1 VTAAAHAKRD
11 NFGTRNCTPAWWIER
26 IKPLQDEDERLLSAG
41 YRRLFIGMSFSVAVF
56 NFADRSVLAVLAQP
70 IKRDLGLSDFQLG
83 ILQGVAF
90 AFLYAILGLP
100 IGRLAERFSRV
111 KIISAAIIFWSLMTA
126 ACGLIGSFAQL
137 LLCRVGVGMGEAGSQ
152 PATSSLV
159 SDHFPRERRASA
171 MSLILLGTPV
181 GTFLGATI
189 GGWVA
194 AEWGWRMA
202 FLALG
207 IPGMVV
213 GLLVLV
219 LLREPRRGLAD
230 NAPREPT
237 PLPNF
242 GAFLRVVARKRGLL
256 FVIIGGALAGF
267 GMTAISQFL
276 AVYLARIYQLP
287 VQQAGALY
295 GTISAIALTC
305 GLLIGSFGTDWLS
318 QRGDRRWPAWGPAI
332 GLAIA
337 PLLYWVAFN
346 THSIVWGSVMLCI
359 SGATL
364 LLFYGPTLGMI
375 QNLLEPRMRA
385 TGAALFAI
393 LYTIFGSG
401 LGPAA
406 VGWMSDRFAGSVF
419 TGGDYLALCRGGRA
433 ALAAAKAIDDPC
445 AVAAT
450 FGIRSALMAAVCVFF
465 LASICFVIASRTLR
479 DDFYVASEQP

>member
-1 VTAAAHAKRD
+1 MRD
-11 NFGTRNCTPAWWIER
+11 
-26 IKPLQDEDERLLSAG
+26 DEDERLLSPA
-41 YRRLFIGMSFSVAVF
+41 YRRTFIGMSFTVAVF

-70 IKRDLGLSDFQLG
+70 IQRDLHLTDFQLG

-90 AFLYAILGLP
+90 ALLYAILGLP
-100 IGRLAERFSRV
+100 IGRLAERVSRV
-111 KIISAAIIFWSLMTA
+111 RIIAAAITFWSLMTA
-126 ACGLIGSFAQL
+126 ACGMAGSFVHL
-137 LLCRVGVGMGEAGSQ
+137 LLCRVGVGMGEAGAQ

-171 MSLILLGTPV
+171 MSLIMLGTPV
-181 GTFLGATI
+181 GTFLGAAV

-194 AEWGWRMA
+194 AGWGWRAA

-207 IPGMVV
+207 IPGMIV
-213 GLLVLV
+213 GLIVLLV
-219 LLREPRRGLAD
+219 LREPRRGLAD
-230 NAPREPT
+230 GASRGPMPI
-237 PLPNF
+237 PDF

-256 FVIIGGALAGF
+256 FVITGGALAGF

-276 AVYLARIYQLP
+276 AVYLGRIYQLP

-295 GTISAIALTC
+295 GTISAIALAS

-318 QRGDRRWPAWGPAI
+318 RRGDRRWPAWGSAI
-332 GLAIA
+332 GLGVA

-346 THSIVWGSVMLCI
+346 IDSILWGSVMLCL
-359 SGATL
+359 SGASL

-385 TGAALFAI
+385 TGAALFGI

-401 LGPAA
+401 LGPVA

-419 TGGDYLALCRGGRA
+419 AGGNYLEQCHGGKA
-433 ALAAAKAIDDPC
+433 ALAAARNLADPC

-450 FGIRSALMAAVCVFF
+450 HGIKTALMVAVCVFF
-465 LASICFVIASRTLR
+465 LAAICFLVASITLR
-479 DDFYVASEQP
+479 EDFYVVDEERAPGMGG

>member
-1 VTAAAHAKRD
+1 M
-11 NFGTRNCTPAWWIER
+11 ER
-26 IKPLQDEDERLLSAG
+26 IGPLQDDDERLLSAG
-41 YRRLFIGMSFSVAVF
+41 YKRLFVGMSFLVATF

-70 IKRDLGLSDFQLG
+70 IKHSLALSDFQLG

-90 AFLYAILGLP
+90 ALLYALLGLP
-100 IGRLAERFSRV
+100 IGRLAERYSRV
-111 KIISAAIIFWSLMTA
+111 KILSAAILFWSLMTT
-126 ACGLIGSFAQL
+126 ACGFIGSFMQL
-137 LLCRVGVGMGEAGSQ
+137 LLCRVGVGMGEAGAQ
-152 PATSSLV
+152 PATFSLV

-181 GTFLGATI
+181 GTFFGATL
-189 GGWVA
+189 GGVVA
-194 AEWGWRMA
+194 AHWGWRAA
-202 FLALG
+202 FFALG
-207 IPGMVV
+207 IPGLIV
-213 GLLVLV
+213 GLLVLL

-242 GAFLRVVARKRGLL
+242 GAFLRVVGRKRGLL
-256 FVIIGGALAGF
+256 FVILGGALAGF

-295 GTISAIALTC
+295 GTISAIALGC

-332 GLAIA
+332 ALAIA
-337 PLLYWVAFN
+337 PMLYWVAFN
-346 THSIVWGSVMLCI
+346 TPSILWGSVMLCI
-359 SGATL
+359 SGAAL
-364 LLFYGPTLGMI
+364 LSYYGPTLAMI

-393 LYTIFGSG
+393 CYTIFGSG

-406 VGWMSDRFAGSVF
+406 VGWMSDHFAQSVF
-419 TGGDYLALCRGGRA
+419 AGGDYLGMCRGGKA

-450 FGIRSALMAAVCVFF
+450 YGIKSALVASVCVFF
-465 LASICFVIASRTLR
+465 LASICFLIASRTLR
-479 DDFYVASEQP
+479 QDFYVAGEDRA

>member
-1 VTAAAHAKRD
+1 MR
-11 NFGTRNCTPAWWIER
+11 
-26 IKPLQDEDERLLSAG
+26 DEDEHLLSPG
-41 YRRLFIGMSFSVAVF
+41 YKRLFISMSFLVAVF

-100 IGRLAERFSRV
+100 IGRLAERHSRV
-111 KIISAAIIFWSLMTA
+111 KIISAAIIFWSVMTA
-126 ACGLIGSFAQL
+126 ACGMVGSFAQL
-137 LLCRVGVGMGEAGSQ
+137 LMCRVGVGMGEAGSQ

-171 MSLILLGTPV
+171 MSLIFLGTPV
-181 GTFLGATI
+181 GTFIGAVA

-194 AEWGWRMA
+194 AHWGWRAA

-207 IPGMVV
+207 IPGALV
-213 GLLVLV
+213 GLAILL

-230 NAPREPT
+230 NAPKQTT

-242 GAFLRVVARKRGLL
+242 GAFLRVVGRKRGLF
-256 FVIIGGALAGF
+256 FVILGGSLAGF

-276 AVYLARIYQLP
+276 AVYLARVYQLP
-287 VQQAGALY
+287 VGKAGALY
-295 GTISAIALTC
+295 GTISAIALAI
-305 GLLIGSFGTDWLS
+305 GLLAGSFGTDWLARS
-318 QRGDRRWPAWGPAI
+318 GDRRWPAWGPAI

-337 PLLYWVAFN
+337 PILYWIAF
-346 THSIVWGSVMLCI
+346 SIQSPIAGSVMLCAA
-359 SGATL
+359 GATL
-364 LLFYGPTLGMI
+364 LLYYGPTLAMI
-375 QNLLEPRMRA
+375 QNMLEPRMRA

-401 LGPAA
+401 FGPAV
-406 VGWMSDRFAGSVF
+406 VGWLSDHFAQTVF
-419 TGGDYLALCRGGRA
+419 TGGDYLAQCRGGKA
-433 ALAAAKAIDDPC
+433 ALLAAKSLGEPC

-450 FGIRSALMAAVCVFF
+450 YGIKHALMAAVCVLFV
-465 LASICFVIASRTLR
+465 ASLCFVLASRTLR
-479 DDFYVASEQP
+479 ADFYVAGEDQG

>member
-1 VTAAAHAKRD
+1 
-11 NFGTRNCTPAWWIER
+11 
-26 IKPLQDEDERLLSAG
+26 LQNDDERLLSTG
-41 YRRLFIGMSFSVAVF
+41 YKRIFIGMSFSVAVF

-70 IKRDLGLSDFQLG
+70 IKHDLELSDFQLG

-100 IGRLAERFSRV
+100 IGRLAERYSRV
-111 KIISAAIIFWSLMTA
+111 KIISAAILFWSIMTA

-137 LLCRVGVGMGEAGSQ
+137 LLCRVGVGVGEAGAQ

-171 MSLILLGTPV
+171 MSLIFLGTPV
-181 GTFLGATI
+181 GTFIGAVV

-194 AEWGWRMA
+194 AHWGWRVA

-207 IPGMVV
+207 IPGVIV
-213 GLLVLV
+213 GIAILLV
-219 LLREPRRGLAD
+219 LREPRRGLAD

-237 PLPNF
+237 PLPDLR
-242 GAFLRVVARKRGLL
+242 AFLRAVSRNRALL
-256 FVIIGGALAGF
+256 FVILGGSLAGF

-276 AVYLARIYQLP
+276 AVYLARVYQLP

-295 GTISAIALTC
+295 GTVSAIALAI
-305 GLLIGSFGTDWLS
+305 GLLVGSFGTDWLS
-318 QRGDRRWPAWGPAI
+318 RRGDRRWPAWGPAI

-337 PLLYWVAFN
+337 PMLFWVAFN
-346 THSIVWGSVMLCI
+346 IESVGLGSVMICLSI
-359 SGATL
+359 ATML
-364 LLFYGPTLGMI
+364 LYYGPTLAMI

-401 LGPAA
+401 LGPVT
-406 VGWMSDRFAGSVF
+406 VGWLSDRFAQSVF
-419 TGGDYLALCRGGRA
+419 ANGDYLAQCRGGKA
-433 ALAAAKAIDDPC
+433 ALLAAKSLGDPC

-450 FGIRSALMAAVCVFF
+450 HGIKTALMVAVCILFV
-465 LASICFVIASRTLR
+465 ASICFLIASRTLR
-479 DDFYVASEQP
+479 DDFYVVGKEKA

>member
-1 VTAAAHAKRD
+1 
-11 NFGTRNCTPAWWIER
+11 
-26 IKPLQDEDERLLSAG
+26 LQDEDERLLSAS
-41 YRRLFIGMSFSVAVF
+41 YRRTFLGMSFLVAVF

-100 IGRLAERFSRV
+100 IGRLAERYSRV
-111 KIISAAIIFWSLMTA
+111 KIISISILFWSVMTA
-126 ACGLIGSFAQL
+126 ACGFVGSFVQL
-137 LLCRVGVGMGEAGSQ
+137 LLCRVGVGVGEAGAQ
-152 PATSSLV
+152 PSTSSLV

-171 MSLILLGTPV
+171 MSLIMLGTPA
-181 GTFLGATI
+181 GTFLGATV
-189 GGWVA
+189 GGLVA

-207 IPGMVV
+207 LPGIIV
-213 GLLVLV
+213 GFIVLLV
-219 LLREPRRGLAD
+219 LREPRRGLAD

-237 PLPNF
+237 PPPSF
-242 GAFLRVVARKRGLL
+242 GAFLRVVSQKRGLM
-256 FVIIGGALAGF
+256 FVIAGGALAGF

-295 GTISAIALTC
+295 GAISAIALTN
-305 GLLIGSFGTDWLS
+305 GLLIGSFGTDWLAR
-318 QRGDRRWPAWGPAI
+318 RGDRRWSAWGPAI

-346 THSIVWGSVMLCI
+346 SHSVFWGSVMLCI

-364 LLFYGPTLGMI
+364 LLFYGPTLAMI
-375 QNLLEPRMRA
+375 QNMLEPRMRA
-385 TGAALFAI
+385 TGAALFVV

-406 VGWMSDRFAGSVF
+406 VGWMSDRFAETVF
-419 TGGDYLALCRGGRA
+419 TGGDYLVVCRGGKA
-433 ALAAAKAIDDPC
+433 ALAAAKSLGDPC

-450 FGIRSALMAAVCVFF
+450 YGIKSALMAAVCVFF
-465 LASICFVIASRTLR
+465 AASVCFVIASRTLR
-479 DDFYVASEQP
+479 KDFYMAEGARA

>member
-1 VTAAAHAKRD
+1 M
-11 NFGTRNCTPAWWIER
+11 
-26 IKPLQDEDERLLSAG
+26 QDDDERLLSSS
-41 YRRLFIGMSFSVAVF
+41 YRRLFVGMSFLVAVF
-56 NFADRSVLAVLAQP
+56 NFADRSILAVLAQP
-70 IKRDLGLSDFQLG
+70 IKHDLALSDFQLG

-90 AFLYAILGLP
+90 AFLYALLGLP

-111 KIISAAIIFWSLMTA
+111 KIISSAILFWSLMTA
-126 ACGLIGSFAQL
+126 ACGFVGSFTQL
-137 LLCRVGVGMGEAGSQ
+137 LLCRVGVGVGEAGAQ

-171 MSLILLGTPV
+171 MSLILLGTPA
-181 GTFLGATI
+181 GTLLGALL

-194 AEWGWRMA
+194 AQWGWRTA

-207 IPGMVV
+207 IPGVIV
-213 GLLVLV
+213 GLLVLL

-230 NAPREPT
+230 NAPREPA

-256 FVIIGGALAGF
+256 FVILGGALAAF

-276 AVYLARIYQLP
+276 AVYLARVYALP

-295 GTISAIALTC
+295 GTISAIALTT
-305 GLLIGSFGTDWLS
+305 GLLAGSFGTDWLS
-318 QRGDRRWPAWGPAI
+318 RKGDRRWPAWGPAI

-337 PLLYWVAFN
+337 PLLYLAAFN
-346 THSIVWGSVMLCI
+346 MHSVVWGSTMLCI

-364 LLFYGPTLGMI
+364 LLYYGPTLAMI
-375 QNLLEPRMRA
+375 QNMLEPRMRA

-401 LGPAA
+401 FGPAA

-419 TGGDYLALCRGGRA
+419 EGGDYLAACRGAKA
-433 ALAAAKAIDDPC
+433 ALAAARTASDPC

-450 FGIRSALMAAVCVFF
+450 YGIKSALMAAVCVFF
-465 LASICFVIASRTLR
+465 LASLCFLAASRTLR
-479 DDFYVASEQP
+479 DDFFVADEKLGADGTR

>member
-1 VTAAAHAKRD
+1 M
-11 NFGTRNCTPAWWIER
+11 ER
-26 IKPLQDEDERLLSAG
+26 IGPLQDDDERLLSAG
-41 YRRLFIGMSFSVAVF
+41 YRRLFVGMSFLVAVF

-70 IKRDLGLSDFQLG
+70 IKHSLELSDFQLG

-90 AFLYAILGLP
+90 AFLYALLGLP
-100 IGRLAERFSRV
+100 IGRLAERYSRV
-111 KIISAAIIFWSLMTA
+111 KILSAAILFWSLMTT
-126 ACGLIGSFAQL
+126 ACGFIGSFMQL
-137 LLCRVGVGMGEAGSQ
+137 LLCRVGVGMGEAGAQ
-152 PATSSLV
+152 PATFSLA

-171 MSLILLGTPV
+171 MSLIMLGTPV
-181 GTFLGATI
+181 GTFLGATL
-189 GGWVA
+189 GGVVA
-194 AEWGWRMA
+194 AHWGWRAA
-202 FLALG
+202 FFVLG
-207 IPGMVV
+207 IPGLIV
-213 GLLVLV
+213 GVLVLL

-256 FVIIGGALAGF
+256 FVILGGALAGF

-295 GTISAIALTC
+295 GTISAIALGC

-332 GLAIA
+332 ALVIA

-346 THSIVWGSVMLCI
+346 TQSILWGSAMLCI
-359 SGATL
+359 SGAVL
-364 LLFYGPTLGMI
+364 LIYYGPTLAMI

-393 LYTIFGSG
+393 CFTIFGSG

-406 VGWMSDRFAGSVF
+406 VGWMSDHFAQSVF
-419 TGGDYLALCRGGRA
+419 ADGNYLSVCRGGKA
-433 ALAAAKAIDDPC
+433 ALAAAKTIDDPC
-445 AVAAT
+445 AIAAT
-450 FGIRSALMAAVCVFF
+450 YGIKSALMASVSVFF
-465 LASICFVIASRTLR
+465 LAAICFLIASRTLR
-479 DDFYVASEQP
+479 QDFYVAGEERA

>member
-1 VTAAAHAKRD
+1 M
-11 NFGTRNCTPAWWIER
+11 ER
-26 IKPLQDEDERLLSAG
+26 IGRLQDDDERLLSAG
-41 YRRLFIGMSFSVAVF
+41 YRRLFVGTSFLVAVF

-70 IKRDLGLSDFQLG
+70 IKHSLALSDFQLG

-90 AFLYAILGLP
+90 AFLYALLGLP
-100 IGRLAERFSRV
+100 IGRLAERYSRV
-111 KIISAAIIFWSLMTA
+111 KIISAAILFWSVMTT
-126 ACGLIGSFAQL
+126 ACGFIGSFVQL
-137 LLCRVGVGMGEAGSQ
+137 LLCRVGVGVGEAGAQ

-181 GTFLGATI
+181 GTFLGATL
-189 GGWVA
+189 GGVVA
-194 AEWGWRMA
+194 AHWGWRAA
-202 FLALG
+202 FFALG
-207 IPGMVV
+207 IPGLIV
-213 GLLVLV
+213 GLLVLL

-230 NAPREPT
+230 NAPREPV

-242 GAFLRVVARKRGLL
+242 GAFLWVVAHKRGLL
-256 FVIIGGALAGF
+256 FVILGGALAGF

-295 GTISAIALTC
+295 GTISAIALSC

-318 QRGDRRWPAWGPAI
+318 RRGDRRWPAWGPAI
-332 GLAIA
+332 ALATA

-346 THSIVWGSVMLCI
+346 THSILWGSVMLCI

-364 LLFYGPTLGMI
+364 LIFYGPTLAMI
-375 QNLLEPRMRA
+375 QNLLEPRMRV

-393 LYTIFGSG
+393 CYTIFGSG

-406 VGWMSDRFAGSVF
+406 VGWMSDHFAQSVFAGA
-419 TGGDYLALCRGGRA
+419 DYLAACRGGKA
-433 ALAAAKAIDDPC
+433 ALAAAKMVDDPC
-445 AVAAT
+445 AMAAT
-450 FGIRSALMAAVCVFF
+450 YGIKSALMSSVCVFF
-465 LASICFVIASRTLR
+465 LASICFLLASRTLR
-479 DDFYVASEQP
+479 QDFYVAGEGRA

>member
-1 VTAAAHAKRD
+1 LINHQPCATTA
-11 NFGTRNCTPAWWIER
+11 GVRN
-26 IKPLQDEDERLLSAG
+26 KPLHDEDDQRLLSHG
-41 YRRLFIGMSFSVAVF
+41 YRRLFVGMSFLVAVF
-56 NFADRSVLAVLAQP
+56 NFADRSILAVLAQP
-70 IKRDLGLSDFQLG
+70 IKRDLALSDFQLG

-90 AFLYAILGLP
+90 AFLYALLGLP

-111 KIISAAIIFWSLMTA
+111 KIISFSILFWSLMTA
-126 ACGLIGSFAQL
+126 ACGLVGSFAQL
-137 LLCRVGVGMGEAGSQ
+137 LLCRVGVGVGEAGAQ

-171 MSLILLGTPV
+171 MSLILLGTPA
-181 GTFLGATI
+181 GTLLGAVV

-194 AEWGWRMA
+194 AHWGWRQA

-207 IPGMVV
+207 IPGIVV
-213 GLLVLV
+213 GLLVIL

-230 NAPREPT
+230 NAPRT
-237 PLPNF
+237 PAPMPDF
-242 GAFLRVVARKRGLL
+242 GAFLRVVAAKRALM
-256 FVIIGGALAGF
+256 FVILGGALAGF

-276 AVYLARIYQLP
+276 AVYLARIYHLS
-287 VQQAGALY
+287 VQEAGVLY
-295 GTISAIALTC
+295 GTISAIALTT
-305 GLLIGSFGTDWLS
+305 GLLAGSFGTDWLS

-332 GLAIA
+332 GLAFA
-337 PLLYWVAFN
+337 PLLYWTAFSIHSVA
-346 THSIVWGSVMLCI
+346 WGSVMLCV

-401 LGPAA
+401 FGPAA

-419 TGGDYLALCRGGRA
+419 EGGDYLAACRGAKA
-433 ALAAAKAIDDPC
+433 ALAAAQTASDPC
-445 AVAAT
+445 ALAAT
-450 FGIRSALMAAVCVFF
+450 YGIKSALMAAVCVFF
-465 LASICFVIASRTLR
+465 LASMCFLVASRTLR
-479 DDFYVASEQP
+479 EDFFVANEKPKLDATA

>member
-1 VTAAAHAKRD
+1 MR
-11 NFGTRNCTPAWWIER
+11 
-26 IKPLQDEDERLLSAG
+26 PLHDDDERLLSAG
-41 YRRLFIGMSFSVAVF
+41 YKRVFIATSFTVAMF

-70 IKRDLGLSDFQLG
+70 IKRDLDLTDFQLG

-100 IGRLAERFSRV
+100 IGRLAERVSRV
-111 KIISAAIIFWSLMTA
+111 KIISAAITFWSLMTV
-126 ACGLIGSFAQL
+126 ACGMVGSFAQL

-171 MSLILLGTPV
+171 MSLIMLGTPA
-181 GTFLGATI
+181 GTFLGAAV

-194 AEWGWRMA
+194 AHWGWRAA
-202 FLALG
+202 FFALG
-207 IPGMVV
+207 IPGVIV
-213 GLLVLV
+213 GLLVLL

-230 NAPREPT
+230 NAPREPM
-237 PLPNF
+237 PIPDF
-242 GAFLRVVARKRGLL
+242 GAFLRVVVRKRGLL
-256 FVIIGGALAGF
+256 FVILGGALAGF

-276 AVYLARIYQLP
+276 AIYLSRIYQLP

-295 GTISAIALTC
+295 GTISAIALAS

-318 QRGDRRWPAWGPAI
+318 RRGDRRWPAWGAAI

-337 PLLYWVAFN
+337 PLLYWTAFN
-346 THSIVWGSVMLCI
+346 MPSIIWGSVMLCL
-359 SGATL
+359 SGAAL

-401 LGPAA
+401 MGPVA

-419 TGGDYLALCRGGRA
+419 AGGNYLEQCHGGGKA
-433 ALAAAKAIDDPC
+433 ALAAARSLVDPC

-450 FGIRSALMAAVCVFF
+450 YGIKSALMAAVCVFF
-465 LASICFVIASRTLR
+465 IASICFVIASRTLR
-479 DDFYVASEQP
+479 EDFYVVGEERA

>member
-1 VTAAAHAKRD
+1 M
-11 NFGTRNCTPAWWIER
+11 
-26 IKPLQDEDERLLSAG
+26 QDDDTRLLSAN
-41 YRRLFIGMSFSVAVF
+41 YRSLFVGMSFLVAVF

-70 IKRDLGLSDFQLG
+70 IKRSLALSDFQLG

-90 AFLYAILGLP
+90 AFLYALLGLP
-100 IGRLAERFSRV
+100 IGRLAERYSRV
-111 KIISAAIIFWSLMTA
+111 KIISAAILFWSLMTA
-126 ACGLIGSFAQL
+126 ACGFIGSFTQL
-137 LLCRVGVGMGEAGSQ
+137 LLCRIGVGMGEAGAQ
-152 PATSSLV
+152 PATASLV

-181 GTFLGATI
+181 GTFLGATL
-189 GGWVA
+189 GGVVA
-194 AEWGWRMA
+194 AHWGWRAA

-207 IPGMVV
+207 IPGLIV
-213 GLLVLV
+213 GLLVLL

-230 NAPREPT
+230 NAPREPA

-256 FVIIGGALAGF
+256 FVIVGGALAGF

-287 VQQAGALY
+287 VQQAGVLY
-295 GTISAIALTC
+295 GTISAIALSC

-318 QRGDRRWPAWGPAI
+318 RRGDRRWPAWGPAI
-332 GLAIA
+332 ALAIT
-337 PLLYWVAFN
+337 PFLYWVAFN

-359 SGATL
+359 SGGML
-364 LLFYGPTLGMI
+364 LIFYGPTLAMI

-401 LGPAA
+401 FGPAA

-419 TGGDYLALCRGGRA
+419 VGGDYLAMCRGGGKA
-433 ALAAAKAIDDPC
+433 ALAAAKTIDDPC

-450 FGIRSALMAAVCVFF
+450 YGIKSALSASVCVFF
-465 LASICFVIASRTLR
+465 LASICFLIASRTLR
-479 DDFYVASEQP
+479 QDFYRTGEERA